1 MATLKQIQF
10 KRSKTAGARPAASV
24 LAEGELAINLKDR
37 TIFTKDDTGNIIDL
51 SISAGGSISGNIT
64 QTGDYLQNGTYNL
77 NGNQFVY
84 AGKYIEFLPKT
95 AGNGAWA
102 NQHKNKAPIFTDL
115 SSTTS
120 VSEYHPLIKQRYKD
134 GTFSVGT
141 LVNEGSFKIHYINE
155 TGDSKYWTFN
165 RNGSFIVDN
174 GNIEARAGNISASG
188 NINSATGFVS
198 APRVNTKN
206 INLSSKTFI
215 TNNDAGYDIV
225 SLPTWVYNPP
235 ADGSDNTT
243 NGLNYLRK
251 LRASSASSI
260 FHEIADCR
268 KGKPQ
273 EISWWTGVGPSSFQW
288 AFDNSG
294 RITAGKSISV
304 GLPDNGTNGRYPLES
319 AISIGIAIGDND
331 TGIKWVRDGVI
342 DLMANGISTATI
354 LNNGINSTKKLMVG
368 YSRDSGSTWV
378 FPNNNQAMFTART
391 DVDGNNNGDGQTHI
405 GYSSNS
411 KMYHYFRGT
420 GRMSVSM
427 GDGLLVEPGIL
438 DIKTGSNSLNL
449 RADGTVA
456 STQEVKL
463 NNGLFFNSSS
473 YNAGIKFGASSIN
486 GTKTI
491 QWNAGT
497 RPGQNKSYVTMKA
510 WGNAFEDNTNKK
522 RETVFELGDGQG
534 WHFYSQRVAPAAGS
548 TVGSVEF
555 AMAGSLLTSGSITT
569 RSSLNA
575 DNGLSVNGQAKFG
588 GTADALRIWNAEYG
602 AIFRRSEAS
611 LHIIPTPKDAGESGG
626 ISNLRPL
633 SISLNNG
640 MVQMRH
646 SVTLGDDGRGGNMI
660 TVDNDSKLVVVT
672 SNSRISPNFRMQ
684 IGHSSYIDVECTN
697 SVRPAGA
704 GSFASQNNEDVRAPL
719 YMNIDRG
726 DNSTYIPI
734 LKQRYVQGNSCYSLG
749 TLINGGD
756 FRLHYHEGGDGS
768 STGAVI
774 KDISWEFKRNGDFYS
789 PGRLRTANVYIG
801 TDGNITGGSGNFAN
815 LNTTLNRKVNVGG
828 WAGSSGGGWYKFAT
842 VTIPQGTGTV
852 TFKIS
857 GGAGF
862 NFKSY
867 SQASI
872 AEIVLRTG
880 NNNPKGINAV
890 LWNRSDLSFN
900 QIATMNT
907 SGDTYDV
914 YVFCDGYTNAL
925 VVEYSCSENSSVT
938 VVGLNGGIQS
948 AVDALPEGHVV
959 GKTVRLLN
967 NIGGTFAAGESDVV
981 TRGEY
986 VADNQ
991 KGMRIKSNGNN
1002 IGSNAAL
1009 IRNDG
1014 GSFYILVT
1022 DKNTTEKPDAAN
1034 GDWNGLRPFYIN
1046 MTDGRVSM
1054 GHGLNITGGG
1064 LNVTGGNTS
1073 LGNISSRLVSYARA
1087 PSRWGDTSDAM
1098 KSKITFMADHGD
1110 LSNSGSY
1117 YPIVGAYSNY
1127 GSAGYRQTFEF
1138 GWVGS
1143 GTTAGWRD
1151 GIIRIRGDN
1160 ANGQQA
1166 RWRFTMDGILDCPGK
1181 VQMPQTS
1188 AFGVN
1193 TTNGWGGNSIA
1204 IGDSDTGFRQVGD
1217 GLLEAWANNVK
1228 VVRFTSSE
1236 VYSEKNVN
1244 APNVY
1249 IRSDVRLKSNF
1260 KPIENALERVEQ
1272 LDGLIY
1278 DKAEYIGGEPAQTEA
1293 GIIAQTLQDVLPEA
1307 VRESEDSKGNKI
1319 LTVSSQAQ
1327 IALLVEAV
1335 KTLSAR
1341 VKELESKL
1349 M

>member
-37 TIFTKDDTGNIIDL
+37 TIFTKDDSGNIIDL
-51 SISAGGSISGNIT
+51 GIAKGGQIDGNVTINGLLRLNGDYVQTGGMTVNGPIGSTDGITAKVFRSMQGSFYTRASSDTANAHLWFENTNGSERGVLYSKPQSENEGVITMRVRQGTAAGAQNSEFHFISTDGGIFQARKLTALTSISTPTISV
-64 QTGDYLQNGTYNL
+64 NL
-77 NGNQFVY
+77 IN
-84 AGKYIEFLPKT
+84 
-95 AGNGAWA
+95 
-102 NQHKNKAPIFTDL
+102 HDSKAFGQYD
-115 SSTTS
+115 SQS
-120 VSEYHPLIKQRYKD
+120 
-134 GTFSVGT
+134 
-141 LVNEGSFKIHYINE
+141 LVNYVYPG
-155 TGDSKYWTFN
+155 TG
-165 RNGSFIVDN
+165 
-174 GNIEARAGNISASG
+174 E
-188 NINSATGFVS
+188 
-198 APRVNTKN
+198 
-206 INLSSKTFI
+206 
-215 TNNDAGYDIV
+215 
-225 SLPTWVYNPP
+225 
-235 ADGSDNTT
+235 T
-243 NGLNYLRK
+243 NGVNYLRK
-251 LRASSASSI
+251 VRAKSGGTI
-260 FHEIADCR
+260 WHEICTAQTGQAD
-268 KGKPQ
+268 
-273 EISWWTGVGPSSFQW
+273 EMSWWTGNTPQSKQYGIRNDGRIAGRNSLALGTFTTGFPSSDYGNTGVMGDKYL
-288 AFDNSG
+288 A
-294 RITAGKSISV
+294 
-304 GLPDNGTNGRYPLES
+304 L
-319 AISIGIAIGDND
+319 GDNAS
-331 TGIKWVRDGVI
+331 GLKWVRTGVI
-342 DLMANGISTATI
+342 DLMANGISAATI
-354 LNNGINSTKKLMVG
+354 INNGINSTKKLMVG
-368 YSRDSGSTWV
+368 YSRDSGSTWD

-438 DIKTGSNSLNL
+438 DIKTGSNRVAI
-449 RADGTVA
+449 RADGTFD
-456 STQEVKL
+456 STQRISMRT
-463 NNGLFFNSSS
+463 GLFLNGDDNT
-473 YNAGIKFGASSIN
+473 NALSFKAPSGVD

-491 QWNAGT
+491 NWDAGT
-497 RPGQNKSYVTMKA
+497 RNGQNKNTISIKA
-510 WGNAFEDNTNKK
+510 WGNAFNSVPGI
-522 RETVFELGDGQG
+522 RETVFEVYDSQG
-534 WHFYSQRVAPAAGS
+534 YYFYSQRQRPEGS
-548 TVGSVEF
+548 KTIGPVVTQFNGQVNANGSIST
-555 AMAGSLLTSGSITT
+555 AGSLKV
-569 RSSLNA
+569 
-575 DNGLSVNGQAKFG
+575 NGLSTLVGAVTMSNGLNLTGGSSIAGQVKIG

-602 AIFRRSEAS
+602 AIFRRSETNFY
-611 LHIIPTPKDAGESGG
+611 IIPTLQNAGESGG
-626 ISNLRPL
+626 ISNLRPFTINL
-633 SISLNNG
+633 ANG
-640 MVQMRH
+640 SVMMGNHTQAGKNLLTIDNVSKFVQTDVRLRVNMDSDAIVVNASSQAASNFIQGRKAD
-646 SVTLGDDGRGGNMI
+646 VTKWYLGIGDGGNVVRMHNYTYSHGI
-660 TVDNDSKLVVVT
+660 ALNSDTVDITKPLKINDI
-672 SNSRISPNFRMQ
+672 R
-684 IGHSSYIDVECTN
+684 
-697 SVRPAGA
+697 
-704 GSFASQNNEDVRAPL
+704 
-719 YMNIDRG
+719 
-726 DNSTYIPI
+726 
-734 LKQRYVQGNSCYSLG
+734 
-749 TLINGGD
+749 
-756 FRLHYHEGGDGS
+756 
-768 STGAVI
+768 
-774 KDISWEFKRNGDFYS
+774 
-789 PGRLRTANVYIG
+789 IG
-801 TDGNITGGSGNFAN
+801 TDGNITGGTGNFAN
-815 LNTTLNRKVNVGG
+815 LNTTLNRKTSVGG
-828 WAGSSGGGWYKFAT
+828 WAGSSVDGWYKFAT

-867 SQASI
+867 GQASV

-914 YVFCDGYTNAL
+914 YVFCAGYTNAL

-938 VVGLNGGIQS
+938 VVGLNGGIQPV
-948 AVDALPEGHVV
+948 VDALPEGHVV

-967 NIGGTFAAGESDVV
+967 NIGGTFAAGESNIV

-986 VADNQ
+986 VTDNQ

-1014 GSFYILVT
+1014 GSFYILAT
-1022 DKNTTEKPDAAN
+1022 DKNTEEKPDAAN
-1034 GDWNGLRPFYIN
+1034 GDWNGLRPFSIN
-1046 MTDGRVSM
+1046 MTDGRVGM
-1054 GHGLNITGGG
+1054 NHGLNITGGG
-1064 LNVTGGNTS
+1064 LNVTGGNTN

-1087 PSRWGDTSDAM
+1087 ASGWGDTSDAM

-1117 YPIVGAYSNY
+1117 YPIVGAWSNY

-1143 GTTAGWRD
+1143 GTTAGWRE

-1166 RWRFTMDGILDCPGK
+1166 RWRFTMDGVLGCPGK
-1181 VQMPQTS
+1181 VEMPQTS
-1188 AFGVN
+1188 SFGVN

-1260 KPIENALERVEQ
+1260 KPIKNALERVEQ

-1278 DKAEYIGGEPAQTEA
+1278 DKAEYIGGEPVQTEA

-1307 VRESEDSKGNKI
+1307 VHETEDSKGNKI

-1335 KTLSAR
+1335 KTLSSR